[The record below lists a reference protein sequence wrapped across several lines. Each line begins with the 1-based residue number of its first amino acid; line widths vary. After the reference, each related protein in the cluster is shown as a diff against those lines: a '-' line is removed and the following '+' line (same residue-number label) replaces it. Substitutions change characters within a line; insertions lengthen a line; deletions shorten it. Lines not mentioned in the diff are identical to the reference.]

1 LLERA
6 KPTAKQA
13 AAWLRDLQGLPPMP
27 AMTDRIDFGERLVF
41 LDTIQLVQRGGIA
54 ALEGLSNGG
63 SHKQGLSLAQQL
75 GQWAIDSADWDPAL
89 RNANRLHDRLAAA
102 VRVKDRA
109 ARQQQLLQI
118 EADLVARKKALVDSG
133 DLANL
138 LIGTAE
144 AKGRVLG
151 ELLIG
156 LLFPAVR
163 KVQQAADRTEQEQ
176 SNLHIAFA
184 LAAYKSDQGRYPPK
198 LDDLAPKYLA
208 KVPDDLFSGKP
219 LIYRPSDDG
228 YLLYSVGMNGKD
240 DAGRS
245 KDDDPPGDDLTIRM
259 PLPERKRPARAPQSK
274 EL

>member
-1 LLERA
+1 
-6 KPTAKQA
+6 
-13 AAWLRDLQGLPPMP
+13 LQGLPPMP